1 MYKERVK
8 VARKKT
14 RNRLPA
20 IPPNDYE
27 GTIAD
32 WMTAL
37 ITRGLIKDDESF
49 DDVWLTENQY
59 VEILEECENGIKKKH
74 KVLSQNKG

>member
-1 MYKERVK
+1 M
-8 VARKKT
+8 
-14 RNRLPA
+14 NRLPA

-37 ITRGLIKDDESF
+37 ITRGLIKDGEPF
-49 DDVWLTENQY
+49 EDVWLTENEY
-59 VEILEECENGIKKKH
+59 VEILEECEKGTKKKR
-74 KVLSQNKG
+74 